1 MGAGSAAITT
11 HPCSA
16 VSRPRVVIPE
26 GVSNDMAVYSGPVCR
41 LCRRDGVK
49 LFLKGE
55 RCYTSK
61 CAIERR
67 KYAPGQHGQRQ
78 RKLADYGVQLR
89 EKQKLKR
96 IYRVLERQFRS
107 YFKEAVR
114 RKGVTGE
121 ILLQLLELRLDN
133 AVYRLGCA
141 MSRRQARQ
149 LVNHGHFL
157 VNGKP
162 VNIPSYQLR
171 VGDTITVAPASRTAG
186 AIQESVASAGGR
198 RTPEWMTFD
207 TGSMSG
213 QVTSV
218 PTREQID
225 TQVNE
230 ALIVEFYSR

>member
-1 MGAGSAAITT
+1 
-11 HPCSA
+11 
-16 VSRPRVVIPE
+16 
-26 GVSNDMAVYSGPVCR
+26 MAVYNGPVCR

-78 RKLADYGVQLR
+78 RKLANYGVQLR

-121 ILLQLLELRLDN
+121 ILLQLLEMRLDN
-133 AVYRLGCA
+133 VVYRLGFGL
-141 MSRRQARQ
+141 SRRQARQ
-149 LVNHGHFL
+149 LVNHAHFT
-157 VNGKP
+157 VNGKK
-162 VNIPSYQLR
+162 VNIPSYQVR
-171 VGDTITVAPASRTAG
+171 PGDVIAVRESSKQAG
-186 AIQESVASAGGR
+186 AITEAINATGGR
-198 RTPEWMTFD
+198 RVPEWLTVD
-207 TGSMSG
+207 VAAMSG
-213 QVTSV
+213 TVGAK

>member
-1 MGAGSAAITT
+1 
-11 HPCSA
+11 
-16 VSRPRVVIPE
+16 
-26 GVSNDMAVYSGPVCR
+26 MAVYSGPVCR

-67 KYAPGQHGQRQ
+67 KYPPGQHGQRQ
-78 RKLADYGVQLR
+78 RKLAEFGVQLR

-96 IYRVLERQFRS
+96 IYRVLERQFS
-107 YFKEAVR
+107 NYFKEAVR

-133 AVYRLGCA
+133 TVYRMGFGL
-141 MSRRQARQ
+141 SRRQARQ
-149 LVNHGHFL
+149 LANHGHFT
-157 VNGKP
+157 VNGRK
-162 VNIPSYQLR
+162 VNIPSYQVR
-171 VGDTITVAPASRTAG
+171 PGDTIAVAEGSKKAG
-186 AIQESVASAGGR
+186 AIVEALAATGGR
-198 RTPEWMTFD
+198 RVPEWLTLD
-207 TGSMSG
+207 VNAMSG
-213 QVTSV
+213 QVGSV

>member
-1 MGAGSAAITT
+1 
-11 HPCSA
+11 
-16 VSRPRVVIPE
+16 
-26 GVSNDMAVYSGPVCR
+26 MAVYSGPVCR

-67 KYAPGQHGQRQ
+67 KYPPGQHGQRQ
-78 RKLADYGVQLR
+78 RKLAEYGVQLR
-89 EKQKLKR
+89 EKQKIKR
-96 IYRVLERQFRS
+96 IYRTLERQFRN

-133 AVYRLGCA
+133 AVFRLGYA
-141 MSRRQARQ
+141 LSRRQARQ

-157 VNGKP
+157 VNGRK
-162 VNIPSYQLR
+162 VNIPSYQVR
-171 VGDTITVAPASRTAG
+171 IGDTIQVAPASTEAG
-186 AIQESVASAGGR
+186 AIVEAARSTGGR
-198 RTPEWMTFD
+198 RTPGWLSVD
-207 TGSMSG
+207 VAALSG
-213 QVTSV
+213 RVLTV
-218 PTREQID
+218 PSRDQID

-230 ALIVEFYSR
+230 ALVVEFYSR

>member
-1 MGAGSAAITT
+1 
-11 HPCSA
+11 
-16 VSRPRVVIPE
+16 
-26 GVSNDMAVYSGPVCR
+26 MAVYSGPVCR
-41 LCRRDGVK
+41 LCRRDSVK

-61 CAIERR
+61 CAIEKR
-67 KYAPGQHGQRQ
+67 KYPPGQHGQRQ

-89 EKQKLKR
+89 EKQKIKR
-96 IYRVLERQFRS
+96 IYRVLERQFRN

-133 AVYRLGCA
+133 TVYRLGFGL
-141 MSRRQARQ
+141 SRRQARQ
-149 LVNHGHFL
+149 LVNHAHFQ
-157 VNGKP
+157 VNGKK
-162 VNIPSYQLR
+162 VNIPSYQVR
-171 VGDTITVAPASRTAG
+171 PGDVISVRERSRQAG
-186 AIQESVASAGGR
+186 AIVEALDSTGGR
-198 RTPEWMTFD
+198 RVPEWLVLD
-207 TGSMSG
+207 RAALSG
-213 QVTSV
+213 QVMAV

>member
-1 MGAGSAAITT
+1 
-11 HPCSA
+11 
-16 VSRPRVVIPE
+16 
-26 GVSNDMAVYSGPVCR
+26 MAVYSGPVCR

-67 KYAPGQHGQRQ
+67 KYAPGQHGQRN

-89 EKQKLKR
+89 EKQKMKR

-107 YFKEAVR
+107 YYKEAVR

-121 ILLQLLELRLDN
+121 IVLQLLELRLDN
-133 AVYRLGCA
+133 VVYRLGLGL
-141 MSRRQARQ
+141 SRRQARQ
-149 LVNHGHFL
+149 IVNHGHFL
-157 VNGKP
+157 VNGKK

-171 VGDTITVAPASRTAG
+171 PGDTVAVAEGSRQAG
-186 AIQESVASAGGR
+186 AIVEALAATGGR
-198 RTPEWMTFD
+198 RVPQWLTLD
-207 TGSMSG
+207 TGTMTG
-213 QVTSV
+213 QVTAV

>member
-1 MGAGSAAITT
+1 
-11 HPCSA
+11 
-16 VSRPRVVIPE
+16 
-26 GVSNDMAVYSGPVCR
+26 MAVYSGPVCR

-67 KYAPGQHGQRQ
+67 KYPPGQHGQRQ
-78 RKLADYGVQLR
+78 RKLAEYGVQLR

-96 IYRVLERQFRS
+96 IYRVLERQFRN

-121 ILLQLLELRLDN
+121 ILLQLLEQRLDN
-133 AVYRLGCA
+133 VVYRLGLGL
-141 MSRRQARQ
+141 SRRQARQ
-149 LVNHGHFL
+149 LVNHAHFN
-157 VNGKP
+157 VNGKK

-171 VGDTITVAPASRTAG
+171 PGDEVAVREKSRKAG
-186 AIQESVASAGGR
+186 AIVTALETTGGR
-198 RTPEWMTFD
+198 RVPEWLSFD
-207 TGSMSG
+207 PATMSG
-213 QVTSV
+213 RMVAV
-218 PTREQID
+218 PTRDQID
-225 TQVNE
+225 TQVAE

>member
-1 MGAGSAAITT
+1 
-11 HPCSA
+11 
-16 VSRPRVVIPE
+16 
-26 GVSNDMAVYSGPVCR
+26 MAVYSGPVCR

-67 KYAPGQHGQRQ
+67 KYPPGQHGQRQ
-78 RKLADYGVQLR
+78 RKLADYGIQLR

-96 IYRVLERQFRS
+96 IYRILERQFRS

-121 ILLQLLELRLDN
+121 ILLQLLEMRLDN
-133 AVYRLGCA
+133 AVYRLG
-141 MSRRQARQ
+141 MGLSRRQARQ
-149 LVNHGHFL
+149 LVNHEHFL
-157 VNGKP
+157 VNGKK
-162 VNIPSYQLR
+162 VNIPSYQVR
-171 VGDTITVAPASRTAG
+171 PGDVIAVTETSRTAG
-186 AIQESVASAGGR
+186 AIVEALAATGGR
-198 RTPEWMTFD
+198 RTPEWLTLD
-207 TGSMSG
+207 INAMSG
-213 QVTSV
+213 QVLAV

>member
-1 MGAGSAAITT
+1 
-11 HPCSA
+11 
-16 VSRPRVVIPE
+16 
-26 GVSNDMAVYSGPVCR
+26 MAVYSGPVCR

-61 CAIERR
+61 CAIEKR
-67 KYAPGQHGQRQ
+67 KGSAPGQHGARP
-78 RKLADYGVQLR
+78 RKLAEYGVQLR

-96 IYRVLERQFRS
+96 IYRVLERPFRN

-121 ILLQLLELRLDN
+121 LLLQQLELRLDN
-133 AVYRLGCA
+133 VVYRLGFGL
-141 MSRRQARQ
+141 SRRQARQ
-149 LVNHGHFL
+149 LVNHEHFR
-157 VNGKP
+157 VNGRK
-162 VNIPSYQLR
+162 VNVPSYQLR
-171 VGDTITVAPASRTAG
+171 PGDVVTVADGSRQVGALVE
-186 AIQESVASAGGR
+186 AIQSTGGR
-198 RTPEWMTFD
+198 RCPEWLSLD
-207 TGSMSG
+207 LGAMSG
-213 QVTSV
+213 KVLAA

>member
-1 MGAGSAAITT
+1 
-11 HPCSA
+11 
-16 VSRPRVVIPE
+16 
-26 GVSNDMAVYSGPVCR
+26 
-41 LCRRDGVK
+41 VK

-67 KYAPGQHGQRQ
+67 KYPPGQHGQRQ
-78 RKLADYGVQLR
+78 RKLAEYGVQLR

-96 IYRVLERQFRS
+96 IYRLLERQFS
-107 YFKEAVR
+107 NYFKEAVR

-133 AVYRLGCA
+133 AVYRLGFGL
-141 MSRRQARQ
+141 SRRQARQ

-157 VNGKP
+157 VNGKK

-171 VGDTITVAPASRTAG
+171 PGDTIAVAENSKKAG
-186 AIQESVASAGGR
+186 AIVEALNLTGGR
-198 RTPEWMTFD
+198 RTPEWLSLDVAAM
-207 TGSMSG
+207 GG
-213 QVTSV
+213 RVLAA
-218 PTREQID
+218 PIREQID

>member
-1 MGAGSAAITT
+1 
-11 HPCSA
+11 
-16 VSRPRVVIPE
+16 
-26 GVSNDMAVYSGPVCR
+26 
-41 LCRRDGVK
+41 VK

-67 KYAPGQHGQRQ
+67 KYPPGQHGQRN
-78 RKLADYGVQLR
+78 RKLAEYGVQLR

-96 IYRVLERQFRS
+96 IYRVLERQFRN

-121 ILLQLLELRLDN
+121 TLLQLLEMRLDN
-133 AVYRLGCA
+133 VVYRLGFGL
-141 MSRRQARQ
+141 SRRQARQ
-149 LVNHGHFL
+149 IVNHAHFR
-157 VNGKP
+157 VNGKK
-162 VNIPSYQLR
+162 VNIPSYQVR
-171 VGDTITVAPASRTAG
+171 PGDVVSVAESSKQAG
-186 AIQESVASAGGR
+186 AIVEALAATAGR
-198 RTPEWMTFD
+198 RVPEWLSLD
-207 TGSMSG
+207 QNAMSG
-213 QVTSV
+213 QVLAV

>member
-1 MGAGSAAITT
+1 
-11 HPCSA
+11 
-16 VSRPRVVIPE
+16 
-26 GVSNDMAVYSGPVCR
+26 MAVYSGPVCR

-67 KYAPGQHGQRQ
+67 KYPPGQHGQRQ
-78 RKLADYGVQLR
+78 RKLADYGIQLR

-96 IYRVLERQFRS
+96 IYRILERQFRS

-133 AVYRLGCA
+133 AVYRMGMGL
-141 MSRRQARQ
+141 SRRQARQ
-149 LVNHGHFL
+149 LVNHEHFL
-157 VNGKP
+157 VNGRK
-162 VNIPSYQLR
+162 VNVPSYQLR
-171 VGDTITVAPASRTAG
+171 PGDVIAVTETSKKAG
-186 AIQESVASAGGR
+186 AIVEALAATGGR
-198 RTPEWMTFD
+198 RTPEWLTLD
-207 TGSMSG
+207 VNAMSG
-213 QVTSV
+213 QVLAV

>member
-1 MGAGSAAITT
+1 
-11 HPCSA
+11 
-16 VSRPRVVIPE
+16 
-26 GVSNDMAVYSGPVCR
+26 MAVYSGPVCR

-78 RKLADYGVQLR
+78 RKLADYGIQLR

-107 YFKEAVR
+107 YFREAVR

-133 AVYRLGCA
+133 AAYRLGFGL
-141 MSRRQARQ
+141 SRRQARQ

-157 VNGKP
+157 VNGKK

-171 VGDTITVAPASRTAG
+171 PGDVVAVAEKSRQAG
-186 AIQESVASAGGR
+186 AITEALAATGGR
-198 RTPEWMTFD
+198 RVPEWLILD
-207 TGSMSG
+207 REAMSG
-213 QVTSV
+213 QVTAV

>member
-1 MGAGSAAITT
+1 
-11 HPCSA
+11 
-16 VSRPRVVIPE
+16 
-26 GVSNDMAVYSGPVCR
+26 MAVYSGPVCR

-67 KYAPGQHGQRQ
+67 KYPPGQHGQRN
-78 RKLADYGVQLR
+78 RKLAEYGVQLR

-96 IYRVLERQFRS
+96 IYRVLERQFRN
-107 YFKEAVR
+107 YFKEAIR

-121 ILLQLLELRLDN
+121 TLLQLLEMRLDN
-133 AVYRLGCA
+133 VAYRMGFGL
-141 MSRRQARQ
+141 SRRQARQ
-149 LVNHGHFL
+149 LVNHAHFR
-157 VNGKP
+157 VNGKK
-162 VNIPSYQLR
+162 VNIPSYQVR
-171 VGDTITVAPASRTAG
+171 PGDTVSVAEGSKQAG
-186 AIQESVASAGGR
+186 AIVDALQATAGR
-198 RTPEWMTFD
+198 RVPEWLSLDVNAMT
-207 TGSMSG
+207 GR
-213 QVTSV
+213 VLSV

>member
-1 MGAGSAAITT
+1 
-11 HPCSA
+11 
-16 VSRPRVVIPE
+16 
-26 GVSNDMAVYSGPVCR
+26 MAVYNGPVCR

-67 KYAPGQHGQRQ
+67 KYPPGQHGQRQ
-78 RKLADYGVQLR
+78 RKLANYGVQLR

-96 IYRVLERQFRS
+96 IYRVLETPFRN

-121 ILLQLLELRLDN
+121 ILLQLLEMRLDN
-133 AVYRLGCA
+133 AVYRLGFA
-141 MSRRQARQ
+141 LSRRQARQ
-149 LVNHGHFL
+149 LVNHAHFQ
-157 VNGKP
+157 VNGKK

-171 VGDTITVAPASRTAG
+171 PGDVISVRESSKQAG
-186 AIQESVASAGGR
+186 AITEALAQTGGR
-198 RTPEWMTFD
+198 RVPEWLTLD
-207 TGSMSG
+207 TGAMAGTVGSR
-213 QVTSV
+213 